1 VRGGVC
7 SVVVALALAAASAAA
22 ASPVTTSTATT
33 AATTAAAPSYAPV
46 AATRLQSRCASAGAA
61 AIVVPGT
68 SPLAVGA
75 APASLGAS
83 AYGADAPVVSFE
95 GADAAGAA
103 CHPGGISIR
112 SLSLFDGAVT
122 ATAVSASNGKGVV
135 SGLQVDGSAV
145 ALGPGESVPVQGW
158 GLLVADAQVGK
169 TLSAPLALHLL
180 EPRAQLPAGTIV
192 LIAFGAT
199 PAPAPAAKTKTK
211 TKAATKT
218 ATAAKTKAATT
229 PAAAPKQVL
238 VPEHA
243 KTASTAAARRAA
255 ARQKSA
261 ATHRAH
267 RKKHKHKKHLPLRV
281 TPPLALAHYD
291 FPVARGADWGDTYGD
306 NRSDIA
312 NGWHHGDDL
321 FAPLGTPVVAVAS
334 GTLSL
339 VGWNEIGGWR
349 VWLEDEAG
357 NEFYYA
363 HLAGYSRWIL
373 KHPHVRE
380 GQVIG
385 FLGRTGDAFT
395 TSPHLHFEVHP
406 RQLFR
411 LGYDGAVDPSSYL
424 RTWKIV
430 WPKRKD
436 LPRPA
441 RLRAPK
447 GAPRIES
454 AVVWRQLMA
463 KQRQARGLANRT
475 IQPPHAF
482 PRGDGLP
489 APAAAALPAGVAAA
503 ERTAAR
509 VAAPRGGGPG
519 TWALLLVAG
528 IAGAGTV
535 APRLLRR
542 LARRRG

>member
-83 AYGADAPVVSFE
+83 AYGAGAPVVSFE

-339 VGWNEIGGWR
+339 VGWNTIGGWR
-349 VWLEDEAG
+349 VWLEDAAG

-363 HLAGYSRWIL
+363 HLAAYSHWIL
-373 KHPHVRE
+373 RHHHVRA

-395 TSPHLHFEVHP
+395 TPPHLHFEVHP
-406 RQLFR
+406 HQLFK

-424 RTWKIV
+424 RTWRIV
-430 WPKRKD
+430 KPRKKD
-436 LPRPA
+436 VPRPA
-441 RLRAPK
+441 KLK
-447 GAPRIES
+447 APRGVPAEEA
-454 AVVWRQLMA
+454 AVVWRQLLV
-463 KQRQARGLANRT
+463 ARHLLPAPR
-475 IQPPHAF
+475 PAAPVAAAHAF
-482 PRGDGLP
+482 PRGAGGRAFV
-489 APAAAALPAGVAAA
+489 APPPLRIAGA
-503 ERTAAR
+503 ERAAAR
-509 VAAPRGGGPG
+509 VQPPGGSGS
-519 TWALLLVAG
+519 TWVLLLLAG
-528 IAGAGTV
+528 VAGAGTV
-535 APRLLRR
+535 GALVRRR
-542 LARRRG
+542 LARRD

>member
-1 VRGGVC
+1 MRNGVFLLL
-7 SVVVALALAAASAAA
+7 VVALLGLTAAPAGADGPATTRAASTAAA
-22 ASPVTTSTATT
+22 APD
-33 AATTAAAPSYAPV
+33 YAPL
-46 AATRLQSRCASAGAA
+46 AATRLPSRCASAGAA
-61 AIVVPGT
+61 AIVVPGQDT
-68 SPLAVGA
+68 LAVGA
-75 APASLGAS
+75 TPGSLGAS
-83 AYGADAPVVSFE
+83 AYPAGSPVVGFAGADV
-95 GADAAGAA
+95 AGAA
-103 CHPGGISIR
+103 CRPGPVSVR
-112 SLSLFDGAVT
+112 ALSLFGGAVT
-122 ATAVSASNGKGVV
+122 ADAVSASAGR
-135 SGLQVDGSAV
+135 GSVTNLRIEGTAV
-145 ALGPGESVPVQGW
+145 TLGAGESAPVEGW
-158 GLLVADAQVGK
+158 GLVIAGDQIGG
-169 TLSAPLALHLL
+169 TLAAPLALHLL
-180 EPRAQLPAGTIV
+180 EPHGPLPAGAVV
-192 LIAFGAT
+192 LVGFGAKAT
-199 PAPAPAAKTKTK
+199 PVVVTRPATSAAAKRKKTAQTATTAPAPVTKLVPAGSPAPKTRP
-211 TKAATKT
+211 AAT
-218 ATAAKTKAATT
+218 AT
-229 PAAAPKQVL
+229 
-238 VPEHA
+238 
-243 KTASTAAARRAA
+243 TAAA
-255 ARQKSA
+255 KK
-261 ATHRAH
+261 THA
-267 RKKHKHKKHLPLRV
+267 KHKRRHKKKHLPLKV
-281 TPPLALAHYD
+281 TPPLHVAHYV
-291 FPVARGADWGDTYGD
+291 FPVAHGADWVDTYGGP
-306 NRSDIA
+306 RSDVS